1 MHAVSIAMSLVSNSR
16 GWDTPVVI
24 WLKCFDT
31 HIFHYDV
38 RFIAVN
44 DGTNDQRVNGENF
57 SALRSLFNK
66 KRSSCLYLMTYY
78 LGLIYFLCK
87 HSKKR
92 TQPRR
97 HGTGGGCRVQNA
109 GCVSACYTQ
118 TYEDQPHLSA
128 PDKSGEKVRVTQ
140 QHPVKEKNVID
151 LHGIAHDQKPGKEM
165 QKAEIIPNTVPYAK
179 GRCGREK

>member
-24 WLKCFDT
+24 WLKYFDT

-44 DGTNDQRVNGENF
+44 DGTNGQRENGENF
-57 SALRSLFNK
+57 SVLRSLFNK
-66 KRSSCLYLMTYY
+66 KRSSCLYLTAYD

-97 HGTGGGCRVQNA
+97 HGTGGDVE
-109 GCVSACYTQ
+109 YKM
-118 TYEDQPHLSA
+118 
-128 PDKSGEKVRVTQ
+128 PDVCPLVIFRMPKSRYSGPLR
-140 QHPVKEKNVID
+140 IMWS
-151 LHGIAHDQKPGKEM
+151 I
-165 QKAEIIPNTVPYAK
+165 
-179 GRCGREK
+179 

>member
-16 GWDTPVVI
+16 GWDTSVVI

-44 DGTNDQRVNGENF
+44 DGTNGQRENGENF

-78 LGLIYFLCK
+78 LGLIYLFK
-87 HSKKR
+87 EAY
-92 TQPRR
+92 TATPPRHR
-97 HGTGGGCRVQNA
+97 RGCRVQNA
-109 GCVSACYTQ
+109 GCVSACYIQ
-118 TYEDQPHLSA
+118 DAEVQIFRSAEDH
-128 PDKSGEKVRVTQ
+128 VV
-140 QHPVKEKNVID
+140 D
-151 LHGIAHDQKPGKEM
+151 L
-165 QKAEIIPNTVPYAK
+165 NLW
-179 GRCGREK
+179 R

>member
-44 DGTNDQRVNGENF
+44 DGTNGQRENGENF

-97 HGTGGGCRVQNA
+97 HGTGGDVE
-109 GCVSACYTQ
+109 YKM
-118 TYEDQPHLSA
+118 
-128 PDKSGEKVRVTQ
+128 PDVCPLVIPKHMRTNHTFQLRIKV
-140 QHPVKEKNVID
+140 
-151 LHGIAHDQKPGKEM
+151 GKKLE
-165 QKAEIIPNTVPYAK
+165 
-179 GRCGREK
+179 